1 MAVATGMGHGTLDW
15 YERELGWATS
25 GHTPVELLTGLRFDV
40 LDVPAAAGLAVLRR
54 IARTGPAALAGERIL
69 LLVAAGSAD
78 ELPGLLDWLEW
89 GGIELDLT
97 VRGAGG
103 RVPAPV
109 VPGEAGYRSDTAPAT
124 ATAGDRHRP
133 MWLRPPEPGR
143 EVEPTLPSLSVCA
156 GGGGPGGTG
165 PVGLV
170 PLVGAVATEC
180 HRTRILSA
188 RTDQPCAFSYASRMV
203 AGTRPRSLTS

>member
-1 MAVATGMGHGTLDW
+1 MGHGTRDW

-25 GHTPVELLTGLRFDV
+25 GHAPVELLTGLRFDV

-69 LLVAAGSAD
+69 LLIAAGSAE

-97 VRGAGG
+97 VRGTGA

-109 VPGEAGYRSDTAPAT
+109 VPGEAGYRPETVPGT

-143 EVEPTLPSLSVCA
+143 EVEPTLPSLSVSA
-156 GGGGPGGTG
+156 DGGGPGGAG